1 MAGQSQKGKNA
12 GEGPSAPSSKKLNAF
27 YQASTGKYLSNE
39 IENCLTSS
47 WPREEL
53 KECHLLC
60 VGFPPP
66 GIMETCLQG
75 KSFALLSPSFL
86 GSKKIVRKGR
96 NMSAVGDETHLPFR
110 EGSYDR
116 ILVFHALEYTQD
128 TVSFIE
134 GLWKVLSPGGRIFLM
149 VPNKKGAW
157 KKSGLPYPD
166 LAKSFLFREV
176 RSFLEKNGFTLINN
190 YGIWYGLPVD
200 FFGTILFSGLLKRL
214 SGGSSVGFPGF
225 LIFEA
230 EKKIISP
237 ICKPT
242 RTFKKVP
249 ANPAVSG
256 IIPE

>member
-1 MAGQSQKGKNA
+1 MSGRSHKGKNA
-12 GEGPSAPSSKKLNAF
+12 GEGPSAPSSKNLDVF
-27 YQASTGKYLSNE
+27 YQTPTGKKLSNE

-75 KSFALLSPSFL
+75 KSFALFSPSFL
-86 GSKKIVRKGR
+86 GSKKIVRKGQ
-96 NMSAVGDETHLPFR
+96 NMSAVGNEADLPFR

-116 ILVFHALEYTQD
+116 ILIFHALEYTED
-128 TVSFIE
+128 AVSFIE

-157 KKSGLPYPD
+157 KKTGLPKPD
-166 LAKSFLFREV
+166 LANPFLFQEV

-190 YGIWYGLPVD
+190 YGAWYGLPVD
-200 FFGTILFSGLLKRL
+200 FFGTVLFSGLLKRL
-214 SGGSSVGFPGF
+214 SGGGSVGFPGF

-237 ICKPT
+237 IYKPI
-242 RTFKKVP
+242 RAFKKVP
-249 ANPAVSG
+249 AKPAVSG

>member
-1 MAGQSQKGKNA
+1 MFSRSQKEKNT
-12 GEGPSAPSSKKLNAF
+12 GEGPSAPSSKNLDAF
-27 YQASTGKYLSNE
+27 YRTSTGKYLSNE

-53 KECHLLC
+53 KDYHMLC

-66 GIMETCLQG
+66 GIMENSLQG
-75 KSFALLSPSFL
+75 ESFALFSPSFL
-86 GSKKIVRKGR
+86 GSKKIVRKGQ

-116 ILVFHALEYTQD
+116 VLVFHALEYTED
-128 TVSFIE
+128 ETSLIE
-134 GLWKVLSPGGRIFLM
+134 GVWKVLSPGGRIFLM

-157 KKSGLPYPD
+157 KKSGLPYPEM
-166 LAKSFLFREV
+166 AKSFLFREV
-176 RSFLEKNGFTLINN
+176 RSFLKKNGFTLVSN
-190 YGIWYGLPVD
+190 YGAWFGLPVD
-200 FFGTILFSGLLKRL
+200 FFGTVLFSGLLKRL
-214 SGGSSVGFPGF
+214 SGGGSVGFPGF

-242 RTFKKVP
+242 RAFKKVP
-249 ANPAVSG
+249 ANPAISG